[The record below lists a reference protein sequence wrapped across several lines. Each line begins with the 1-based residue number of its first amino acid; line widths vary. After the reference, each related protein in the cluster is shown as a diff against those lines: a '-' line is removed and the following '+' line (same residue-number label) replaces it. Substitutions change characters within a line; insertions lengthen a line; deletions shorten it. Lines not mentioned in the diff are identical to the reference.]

1 MLADDGNEFYI
12 DAKTK
17 QRTSQRPEEE
27 AWISLY
33 DEERERTYYLNELT
47 NVSCCAQARSS
58 ARTPDTVGTSK
69 CTESQRAWLLR
80 AHGAT
85 VASLSNLFG
94 LRFCRP
100 F

>member
-1 MLADDGNEFYI
+1 MLVPTVICAMFADDGNEFYI

-47 NVSCCAQARSS
+47 NVSCCAVVPLVTQVLLCCTAS
-58 ARTPDTVGTSK
+58 RT
-69 CTESQRAWLLR
+69 
-80 AHGAT
+80 
-85 VASLSNLFG
+85 
-94 LRFCRP
+94 
-100 F
+100 